1 MNSNDQQKWDGDGL
15 KVAIKED
22 QITVAPEGRTIIQV
36 GIHNASS
43 AEDRINILVSGLPS
57 EWIIIDTPTFHLA
70 AGETKLVTLTIQPST
85 VASGHVV
92 QYPLNVHVVSQ
103 IDPRRS
109 TGVRAVVTVAA
120 YQSRGRIGVMLS
132 AIHFSLVPGTSIT
145 IPILLQNRGDEVDD
159 FRLRVTG
166 LPVHWISY
174 NSTPTRLEPGASEEV
189 LLTLQIPRSPQAAA
203 GRRPITIQIVSQ
215 TYASQTV
222 EVEAILTIA
231 AFSEFTASLEPGS
244 IQAGQAGQVNV
255 ENKGNTIDT
264 YSLSFQS
271 PGDELIFE
279 KAVQVTRQDPRTGS
293 REAGIIYVNIPQ
305 EDKFQVPAGENRS
318 YSFRTRLR
326 TRPIIGGERTY
337 PFTTIVRSTG
347 KTSTELNGQVVE
359 NAYIPSWI
367 FLPAGLIGCLFLC
380 LVLLIPLR
388 NLPTSAR
395 ATQTASVNQTQ
406 AALSGE
412 ADPDGD
418 GLTNDREAALGTDPL
433 QPDTDGDRLL
443 DREEVETHLTDP
455 LDPDTDGDGLQ
466 DGDEIQTYQTDPRQ
480 PDTDGDGLSDGDEIR
495 LGTDPR
501 NPDTDG
507 DGLRDGDEIRLEAN
521 PRNPDSDNDGLRDGE
536 ENSDCPRPNDPDS
549 DDDGII
555 DSRDLDPC
563 NPSNPALTA
572 TAAAAAAQATA
583 AAPTITSTPTLPP
596 TITPTLTPP
605 SLTGVMVFS
614 SDRDGN
620 AEIYALNLANLSAA
634 RLTNNSAQDVQPA
647 LAPDSVQIA
656 YVSNQNGNN
665 EIYLI
670 GVSGGIASNLTN
682 NVGDDQQPTWSPDGN
697 WIAFTTNRDGNQEIY
712 IMQRDGSELRNLTNN
727 PASDFAPT
735 WFSSGG
741 VEWIA
746 FTSMRDGNQEVY
758 KVRPDGTGL
767 TNLTQN
773 PANDHSPAGFIGGT
787 ILAFVSDRNGNW
799 DIYTMNDMGGSITN
813 ITNNPAQDIE
823 PAFNPDGNWI
833 SFTTNREGNLE
844 IYFVGRNGGT
854 AFNLT
859 KSLSQDRDSD
869 W

>member
-1 MNSNDQQKWDGDGL
+1 MNRNDQQKWDGDEL
-15 KVAIKED
+15 KVAIRED
-22 QITVAPEGRTIIQV
+22 QITVAPEGRSIIQV
-36 GIHNASS
+36 GIYNASS

-57 EWIIIDTPTFHLA
+57 EWIVIDTPTFRLA
-70 AGETKLVTLTIQPST
+70 AGETKLVTLTVQPSA

-132 AIHFSLVPGTSIT
+132 TIHFSVVPGTSIT
-145 IPILLQNRGDEVDD
+145 VPILLQNRGDEADS

-166 LPVHWISY
+166 LPVRWISHS
-174 NSTPTRLEPGASEEV
+174 STTTMLEPGASEEV
-189 LLTLQIPRSPQAAA
+189 LLTLQIPRSPEAAA
-203 GRRPITIQIVSQ
+203 GRKPFSIQITSQ
-215 TYASQTV
+215 TYASQTE
-222 EVEAILTIA
+222 EVEAIITIA
-231 AFSEFTASLEPGS
+231 AFSEFVASLNPDS
-244 IQAGQAGQVNV
+244 LQAGQAGQVVV
-255 ENKGNTIDT
+255 ENKGNTSDA
-264 YSLSFQS
+264 YSLYFQS

-279 KAVQVTRQDPRTGS
+279 KAVQVLRQDPRTGS
-293 REAGIIYVNIPQ
+293 QEAGITYVNIPQ
-305 EDKFQVPAGENRS
+305 EDKFQVRAGESAS

-326 TRPIIGGERTY
+326 ARPIIGGERAY
-337 PFTTIVRSTG
+337 PFHIIVRPTG
-347 KTSTELNGQVVE
+347 KSSAKLEGQAVE
-359 NAYIPSWI
+359 KAYVSPWV
-367 FLPAGLIGCLFLC
+367 FLPVGLIGFLFLC
-380 LVLLIPLR
+380 FFLLVPFR
-388 NLPTSAR
+388 NLPTPAR
-395 ATQTASVNQTQ
+395 ATQTAAVNQTQ

-433 QPDTDGDRLL
+433 KPDTDGDRLL

-466 DGDEIQTYQTDPRQ
+466 DGDEIQTHKTNPRQ
-480 PDTDGDGLSDGDEIR
+480 PDTDGDGLSDGEEIR
-495 LGTDPR
+495 LGTDPL

-555 DSRDLDPC
+555 DGRDLDPC
-563 NPSNPALTA
+563 NPSNPAMTA

-596 TITPTLTPP
+596 TVTPTLTPP
-605 SLTGVMVFS
+605 SLTGIMVFS

-620 AEIYALNLANLSAA
+620 AEIYVMNLANLAAA
-634 RLTNNSAQDVQPA
+634 RITNNSAQDVQPA

-665 EIYLI
+665 EIYLF
-670 GVSGGIASNLTN
+670 GVSGGTASNITN
-682 NVGDDQQPTWSPDGN
+682 NIGDDQQPTWSPDGN

-712 IMQRDGSELRNLTNN
+712 VMRRDGTELRNLTNN
-727 PASDFAPT
+727 PFSDFAPT

-746 FTSMRDGNQEVY
+746 FTSTRDGNQEIY

-767 TNLTQN
+767 TNLTLN

-787 ILAFVSDRNGNW
+787 TLAFVSDRNGNW

-823 PAFNPDGNWI
+823 PAFNPDGSWI
-833 SFTTNREGNLE
+833 SFTTNRDGNLE
-844 IYFVGRNGGT
+844 IYFAGRNGGN